1 MEKLYAVNKN
11 DLSVQAKYLELL
23 SDNDFSKARELAKEL
38 QQKQMPNFGAVE
50 DEDIVQKLL
59 DEGMPQK
66 RKEKKSKD
74 MDQMETEF
82 GACILIPS
90 KRKKRVRYPKNFNP
104 EMPGDMPDPERWL
117 PKWQ

>member
-1 MEKLYAVNKN
+1 
-11 DLSVQAKYLELL
+11 
-23 SDNDFSKARELAKEL
+23 
-38 QQKQMPNFGAVE
+38 MPNFGAGE

-117 PKWQ
+117 PKWQQSKYKKLAKRRGIYLKGN